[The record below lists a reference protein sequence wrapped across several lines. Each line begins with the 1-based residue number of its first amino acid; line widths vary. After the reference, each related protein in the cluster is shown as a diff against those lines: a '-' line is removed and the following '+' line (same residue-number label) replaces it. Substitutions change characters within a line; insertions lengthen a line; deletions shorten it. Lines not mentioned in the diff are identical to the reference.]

1 MHKHSPVCFIV
12 STVFHTLVQGFNSI
26 FHLFFHLFHL
36 SNFSYFVQGSN
47 LFFIFQTFALLSHRW
62 RSPVLPQRSTNIHVD
77 SQYNRGVI
85 NHHSY
90 FHISYLSIYSCLRVS
105 LEGNLKTKIYWN
117 YATARKKR
125 LLLLNWPKGWL
136 SLNVKICANQDGV
149 RKLWLCKSNCF
160 HHPQMWKYFNLG
172 QKSSWWLSWIGLK
185 LNGWTAD
192 VFVTCIVIFLGLD
205 VAKDWS

>member
-62 RSPVLPQRSTNIHVD
+62 RSPVLPPRSTNIHVN

-85 NHHSY
+85 I
-90 FHISYLSIYSCLRVS
+90 HIFICRIYHYTLYYSCGRKFEDKNLLKLCNS
-105 LEGNLKTKIYWN
+105 L
-117 YATARKKR
+117 KKG
-125 LLLLNWPKGWL
+125 LLLLN
-136 SLNVKICANQDGV
+136 
-149 RKLWLCKSNCF
+149 
-160 HHPQMWKYFNLG
+160 
-172 QKSSWWLSWIGLK
+172 
-185 LNGWTAD
+185 
-192 VFVTCIVIFLGLD
+192 
-205 VAKDWS
+205 